1 MTSKERAIES
11 LEGIAHWM
19 RKSSFDYKLVD
30 LALAL
35 NEVKE
40 DYKKYLEENADS

>member
-1 MTSKERAIES
+1 MKLPS

-19 RKSSFDYKLVD
+19 RKSSFDYELAD
-30 LALAL
+30 LALVL